1 MELKMSNQSTARYL
15 AAHKFFSGLSDDVLK
30 FLCEHSSACEIK
42 KGQILFRQGENAD
55 KFYVVRNG
63 RISIQMPA
71 IMGPNLE
78 IQTLGEDQVLGWS
91 WLISPYKWSFQA
103 IAEEDSELL
112 MFDGKTILARCEQE
126 PKFGYEL
133 LKKFAALMSIRLD
146 AARQKMMD
154 EWNPAGFA

>member
-1 MELKMSNQSTARYL
+1 MSNQSTTEYL
-15 AAHKFFSGLSDDVLK
+15 SSHEFFSGFNDDILK
-30 FLCEHSSACEIK
+30 FLCECSSMHEIK

-55 KFYVVRNG
+55 KFYVLRNG
-63 RISIQMPA
+63 CISIQMPA

-78 IQTLGEDQVLGWS
+78 IQALGKNQILGWS
-91 WLISPYKWSFQA
+91 WLIPPFKWSFQA
-103 IAEEDSELL
+103 MAEEDSELF
-112 MFDGKTILARCEQE
+112 MFDGTAILARCERE

-133 LKKFAALMSIRLD
+133 LKKFAALMSMRLD

>member
-1 MELKMSNQSTARYL
+1 MSNQSTTEYL
-15 AAHKFFSGLSDDVLK
+15 STHEFFSGFSDDNLK
-30 FLCEHSSACEIK
+30 FLCECSSTREIK
-42 KGQILFRQGENAD
+42 KGQILFRQGENAG

-78 IQTLGEDQVLGWS
+78 IQALGKDQVLGWS

-103 IAEEDSELL
+103 MAEEDSELL
-112 MFDGKTILARCEQE
+112 MFDGTAILARCEQE

-133 LKKFAALMSIRLD
+133 LKKFAALMSMRLD